1 MDLADRIGSFRF
13 RIRDCDAKFTRAFD
27 EIFID
32 EGVTIVKT
40 PPRTPRA
47 NCYAER
53 WVRTA
58 RAECTDRM
66 LIYDER
72 HLRTVPGRYAGHYNG
87 HRPHQSRQQRPPD
100 HDTPVIAPPGAPVQ
114 RRKVLGGVIGEY
126 YRAA

>member
-13 RIRDCDAKFTRAFD
+13 LMRDCDAKFTRAFD

-40 PPRTPRA
+40 PSRTPRA

-58 RAECTDRM
+58 RAECTDRTP
-66 LIYDER
+66 IYDER
-72 HLRTVPGRYAGHYNG
+72 HLRTVPGRYAGHTTATARTSPASNDRPTTTRRSSRRQA
-87 HRPHQSRQQRPPD
+87 HRCS
-100 HDTPVIAPPGAPVQ
+100 AG
-114 RRKVLGGVIGEY
+114 KY
-126 YRAA
+126 SAA